1 MDVDYSVTWKTLSV
15 LPLLR
20 APMVKVSCKI
30 YEIAPGHEIRPMPPT
45 GMNFYGPLTMR
56 SLGDGG
62 KMKVLITLLGR
73 SVWGLVNS
81 SWAFMRKYG
90 FIPDRVHIIDA
101 CTDGSDAE
109 EASRR
114 LQIVLHGFDADSE
127 VYIEK
132 VEAGN
137 IGSVS
142 STIKRLIGE
151 YVTSGTKDLVLGSLM
166 NDMTTLEHIFYLRI
180 DSLRNADR
188 PYILIPVERQ
198 QIIDVFEEVRP

>member
-1 MDVDYSVTWKTLSV
+1 
-15 LPLLR
+15 
-20 APMVKVSCKI
+20 
-30 YEIAPGHEIRPMPPT
+30 
-45 GMNFYGPLTMR
+45 
-56 SLGDGG
+56 
-62 KMKVLITLLGR
+62 MKVLITLLGR

-101 CTDGSDAE
+101 CTDGGDAE

-114 LQIVLHGFDADSE
+114 LQTVLHGFNADAE
-127 VYIEK
+127 VYVEK

-151 YVTSGTKDLVLGSLM
+151 YRAADHRIAIDVTSGTKDLVLGSLM